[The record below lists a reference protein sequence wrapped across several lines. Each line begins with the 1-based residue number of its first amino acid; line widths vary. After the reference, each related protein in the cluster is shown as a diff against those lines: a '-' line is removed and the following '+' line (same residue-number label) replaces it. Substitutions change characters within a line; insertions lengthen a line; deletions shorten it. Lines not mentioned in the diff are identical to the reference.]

1 MNTEELE
8 IAINSAP
15 VTISWISSDLVY
27 LGVNPLLARL
37 MGRSEDEIVGSP
49 LGSYTD
55 QPFIQEFAQELFE
68 SSNDE
73 LSREIYTIL
82 DEQEHWYH
90 ILGRKYEKNTKATLI
105 GIDITEQKE
114 SQRKSNLMEKLAL
127 IGEMASGLIH
137 EINNPLT
144 TINLKTQKLKRLKF
158 DSAKDFQEKV
168 SEIANQMIETEDR
181 VANIIKTM
189 KEFAHI
195 NPSTVDSKQACDIA
209 ALIQQGIDVCEGKLK
224 KQDISISYNIEKD
237 LTVPLY
243 ETEVLQ
249 IVVNLITNAVD
260 ATAGLDQKWVKISAT
275 SKSDSCYISVTDSGN
290 GIPKHLQQ
298 KILQPFFT
306 TKEKG
311 KGTGIGLGL
320 CQKFAHHHEGCFYI
334 DNTSSNTKFVLKL
347 PLGK

>member
-1 MNTEELE
+1 MNNEELQ

-15 VTISWISSDLVY
+15 VTISWISSDLIY
-27 LGVNPLLARL
+27 LGVNPLLSRL
-37 MGRSEDEIVGSP
+37 MGRVEDEIVGSA

-55 QPFIQEFAQELFE
+55 QPFIQEFAQELFK
-68 SSNDE
+68 SPKDE

-82 DEQEHWYH
+82 DEQEYWYH
-90 ILGRKYEKNTKATLI
+90 ILGKKYDNNTKATLI

-158 DSAKDFQEKV
+158 DSAEEFQEKV
-168 SEIANQMIETEDR
+168 TEIADQLIETENR

-189 KEFAHI
+189 KEFAHV
-195 NPSTVDSKQACDIA
+195 NPSATDDKQECDIS
-209 ALIQQGIDVCEGKLK
+209 ALIQQGIDISEGKLK
-224 KQDISISYNIEKD
+224 KQNIDIAYNIEKD
-237 LTVPLY
+237 LTLNLY
-243 ETEVLQ
+243 ETEILQ
-249 IVVNLITNAVD
+249 IIVNLITNAVD
-260 ATAGLDQKWVKISAT
+260 ATANLDDRWIKISALT
-275 SKSDSCYISVTDSGN
+275 RQNSCYLSVKDSGP
-290 GIPKHLQQ
+290 GIPKHLQE
-298 KILQPFFT
+298 KILEPFFT

-320 CQKFAHHHEGCFYI
+320 CQKFAVHHGGCFYI
-334 DNTSSNTKFVLKL
+334 DNTSPNTKFVLKL